1 MPVDLGIIKRSQLQP
16 SRAMAILAC
25 VSIIFTLV
33 VFVHCQTGYP
43 LLEFGDRVITNN
55 SFIFRGD
62 IGERVGNSLKCVT
75 DYSDCCA
82 GAGSDVGNWFA
93 RDGNEVHQGADGA
106 TDLYVTRGEGVVYLN
121 RITGGTSGMW
131 RCDIIIQTCQPSRIF
146 RDNPGYLTS
155 LPESRNTVA

>member
-16 SRAMAILAC
+16 SRSMAILAC

-62 IGERVGNSLKCVT
+62 IGEGVGNSLKCVT

-82 GAGSDVGNWFA
+82 GAGAGSDVGNWFD

-106 TDLYVTRGEGVVYLN
+106 TDLYVTRGEGVVYVN

-131 RCDIIIQTCQPSRIF
+131 RCDIPDSDGLIQSIYI
-146 RDNPGYLTS
+146 YLGT
-155 LPESRNTVA
+155 RTTG